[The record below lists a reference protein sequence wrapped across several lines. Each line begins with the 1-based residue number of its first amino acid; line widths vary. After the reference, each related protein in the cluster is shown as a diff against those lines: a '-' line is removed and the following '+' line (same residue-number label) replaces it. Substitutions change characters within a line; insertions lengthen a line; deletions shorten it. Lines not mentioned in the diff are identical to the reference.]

1 MSYCVN
7 CGVELDKTR
16 ASCPLC
22 HTKVINPN
30 QPVDQISPTPYPKN
44 VGSSEHVDSSELLSL
59 LSIILATASVVC
71 GALNWLVF
79 DRTRW
84 SLYIIGIFV
93 MLWVYLLPVF
103 LRDKV
108 NPFLS
113 IALDGAVLALYVGM
127 IAVLHP
133 GHGWYP
139 EIAMPIILLGT
150 VLFELFYL
158 FNIRMEIPVLVK
170 FMVVFAIIAIVCVSV
185 QVLTGFHFDRHIQL
199 TWSAVV
205 LACCVAIDVILF
217 SLLHH
222 KGARNEL
229 RKRMHF

>member
-22 HTKVINPN
+22 HTKIYNPN
-30 QPVDQISPTPYPKN
+30 QPVDTTSPTPYPKN
-44 VGSSEHVDSSELLSL
+44 QGSSEHVDSSELLSL
-59 LSIILATASVVC
+59 MSIVLATASVVC
-71 GALNWLVF
+71 GLLNLLVF
-79 DRTRW
+79 TRTRW

-93 MLWVYLLPVF
+93 LLWVYILPVL

-108 NPFLS
+108 NPFLA
-113 IALDGAVLALYVGM
+113 IALDGIAMALYIGM

-133 GHGWYP
+133 GQGWYQ
-139 EIAMPIILLGT
+139 EVAFPIILVSTLLIE
-150 VLFELFYL
+150 VYYL
-158 FNIRMEIPVLVK
+158 FNIRLKIPNLVK
-170 FMVVFAIIAIVCVSV
+170 MMVFFAIIAVICVSI
-185 QVLTGFHFDRHIQL
+185 QVLIGFHFNRHIVL

-205 LACCVAIDVILF
+205 LACCAAIDVILF
-217 SLLHH
+217 ALLHH